1 MIGNNYKLI
10 QSSIKL
16 LICFEIIY
24 YIMENDISNQI
35 KLKQTEILKIL
46 KSTVEI
52 TEETTKIMDTNY
64 KSIIEIHDN
73 INELNN
79 QLNMSEHIINKMS
92 SIFSYFRTIK
102 KIKLYD
108 TKNKK
113 QKRVIDILNNNVENN
128 IENNV
133 ENNIGNNVENNVENN
148 FYNDVDHHIDILQK
162 RTNILNDN
170 LKNENLIINEITN
183 SMEIS
188 GYKLKNII
196 NKII

>member
-1 MIGNNYKLI
+1 
-10 QSSIKL
+10 
-16 LICFEIIY
+16 
-24 YIMENDISNQI
+24 MENDISNQI